1 MTPTAALVS
10 TATETKPHAAGTAR
24 VKHAAA
30 EFEGFFL
37 QEMLRSVRESTDSG
51 DEDDSSS
58 AVMDTAEQ
66 QFAQVLALQGGL
78 GIGKMVLSGIEPHSA
93 NANR

>member
-1 MTPTAALVS
+1 MTPTAAIAS
-10 TATETKPHAAGTAR
+10 IATDAKPHSGGTAR

-37 QEMLRSVRESTDSG
+37 QEMLRSVRESADNG

-78 GIGKMVLSGIEPHSA
+78 GIGKMVLSGIEPDSA